1 MRRRNGENDGRRMRG
16 RSLTIGEAGE
26 QERPYLRPLPAFEYD
41 CCQVVMA
48 RLTPYSQVVFDTN
61 RYWVPV
67 DRARRDVTVKAYPF
81 RVDLFDRE
89 ELLKAYHPEDR
100 SWSCLERDLPFLLPV
115 SLTECQVFRVIQGVS
130 DLGVGHILG

>member
-26 QERPYLRPLPAFEYD
+26 QERPYLRPLPVFEYD

-61 RYWVPV
+61 RYSVPV

-100 SWSCLERDLPFLLPV
+100 
-115 SLTECQVFRVIQGVS
+115 
-130 DLGVGHILG
+130 